1 MDKEVYVVVTMYN
14 GLVSDV
20 EVFKEEPQG
29 TEKICPDTDNGEH
42 VYYLTVEDKYIGE
55 SNND

>member
-29 TEKICPDTDNGEH
+29 TEEICPDTDNGEH
-42 VYYLTVEDKYIGE
+42 VYCLTIEYKYLGH
-55 SNND
+55 